1 MVQSTS
7 SFTSGGNV
15 SQLQYDVARDVA
27 VLKKQQEVVQ
37 QEGESALKLIRSS
50 GIGQLLDIRV

>member
-1 MVQSTS
+1 MVQSAST
-7 SFTSGGNV
+7 FASGGSV

-37 QEGESALKLIRSS
+37 QEGESAVKLIRSS
-50 GIGQLLDIRV
+50 SVGQLLDIRV